1 MVSKA
6 DLIVGI
12 QWGDEGKGKMV
23 DLLASNYDYVVRYQ
37 GGHNAGHTIVV
48 EGKKYALHLIPSG
61 ILYPSCKNII
71 GNGVVISPRALI
83 AEMAQFEQLYGG
95 LKGRLFISTKAHLIL
110 SYHEFLDQLSEKS
123 AKVAIGTTGK
133 GIGPAYTDKVA
144 RSGIR
149 IEELKHTQSLTQK
162 VLEKL
167 QNLTQ
172 NGLEIPIPTQEE
184 LKAEFDL
191 YANALLPYVTN
202 TTAMLWN
209 AMDRNQKILCEGAQG
224 SMLDIDFGTYPF
236 VTSST
241 TTAAGACSGT
251 GIAPSALDKVIGI
264 TKAYCTRVGNGPFP
278 TEERGEIGE
287 TLRVKGGEFGVTTG
301 RARRCGWLD
310 AMAVKYACRINGV
323 SELALMKIDVLD
335 GFETIQVCTGYKD
348 KGGNVLEDF
357 PSDLEQ
363 VAPIYQSFQGWD
375 KTAGVREFAKL
386 PRCAQEYVLALE
398 EFIGVKITMI
408 STSPDRNDTI
418 FRR

>member
-1 MVSKA
+1 MSKA

-23 DLLASNYDYVVRYQ
+23 DLLARNYDYVVRYQ

-61 ILYPSCKNII
+61 ILYPACKNII
-71 GNGVVISPRALI
+71 GNGVVISPKALI
-83 AEMAQFEQLYGG
+83 EEMQQFENLHGG
-95 LKGRLFISTKAHLIL
+95 LQGRFFISTKAHLIL
-110 SYHEFLDQLSEKS
+110 SYHEILDKMSEKS
-123 AKVAIGTTGK
+123 AKIAIGTTGK

-149 IEELKHTQSLTQK
+149 VEELKNTESLSQK

-167 QNLTQ
+167 QNLAQ
-172 NGLEIPIPTQEE
+172 KGLEISLPTQAE
-184 LKAEFDL
+184 LKAELDL
-191 YANALLPYVTN
+191 YANTLLPYATN
-202 TTAMLWN
+202 TTAMLWK
-209 AMDRNQKILCEGAQG
+209 AMDKNEKILCEGAQG

-241 TTAAGACSGT
+241 TIAAGACSGT
-251 GIAPSALDKVIGI
+251 GIAPNELGKVIGI

-278 TEERGEIGE
+278 TEEEGEIGE
-287 TLRVKGGEFGVTTG
+287 TLRTKGGEFGVTTG

-323 SELALMKIDVLD
+323 SALAMMKLDVLD
-335 GFETIQVCTGYKD
+335 GFEAIKVCVGYTD
-348 KGGNVLEDF
+348 AQGNPLEDF
-357 PSDLEQ
+357 PSDITQ
-363 VAPIYQSFQGWD
+363 VKPIYQNFQGWD
-375 KTAGVREFAKL
+375 KTAGVREFSDL
-386 PRCAQEYVLALE
+386 PKNAQEYILALE
-398 EFIGVKITMI
+398 KFIGVKIAMI

-418 FRR
+418 FRT